1 MKSKIYPHLI
11 WIVLF
16 LMPSLSFSQNNSS
29 VENLDGYCDHI
40 VVTIPGIHFDSLIK
54 ELQTVM
60 PRSIALMPDNSK
72 AFLVP
77 ERTWPYVEL
86 WNSSTSLYTGSQ
98 VALGSKEEKAS
109 ARAQN
114 YYGFKGVAYGEIF
127 TVGRE
132 NSSGHPYGGNF
143 FVTYGKMDISNPN
156 DSLEVSRLKEIRT
169 LIPDTKSLIANDYNF
184 FGFDIEN
191 GKDTFTATDVNETII
206 KSKLVKSTPEAVLSG
221 GIGHVSLHFELTEEI
236 YAERKEVKVGDSMNL
251 IYEGK
256 SFTLILLSPQYE
268 KW

>member
-1 MKSKIYPHLI
+1 MKTKIYYQLI
-11 WIVLF
+11 WIALF
-16 LMPSLSFSQNNSS
+16 LPSLSFSQNNSS
-29 VENLDGYCDHI
+29 EEKINGYCDHI

-54 ELQTVM
+54 ELKTAI

-72 AFLVP
+72 AFLIP
-77 ERTWPYVEL
+77 EKTLPYVEL

-98 VALGSKEEKAS
+98 IALGSNEEKAS

-114 YYGFKGVAYGEIF
+114 YYGFKGVAYGELL

-156 DSLEVSRLKEIRT
+156 DSLEVGRLKEIRT
-169 LIPDTKSLIANDYNF
+169 LIPDTKSFVADDYNF
-184 FGFDIEN
+184 FGFDIEK

-206 KSKLVKSTPEAVLSG
+206 KSKLVESTPEAVLG
-221 GIGHVSLHFELTEEI
+221 GAIGHVSLHFELTEEI
-236 YAERKEVKVGDSMNL
+236 YAERKEVKVGDIMNL
-251 IYEGK
+251 IFDGK